1 MIGGAPVASGDAA
14 NNLLEATF
22 GDEADDGLPPERYD
36 FDRAQAS
43 STDVFTTWGIQPAIG
58 FSDPLCATHTA
69 NPAAIGGDS
78 AGEQQRGIPGVGVAV
93 GGIYATSIV
102 SASEDAVATGDAA
115 AMGDPAAIAEA
126 NELPSGGATAPS
138 ELPLDLLEARQLLEL
153 FRVMKVEQEAQFE
166 GLSLA
171 RYGFYEENDRTQA
184 SCADVLTALGIQPA
198 SGSSDPLCANH
209 TANPAAVCGEFAQ
222 KTGTPRLGV
231 ESASAGDAT
240 AEQQH
245 ESQDAG
251 VGAAVGAGDGGTG
264 LTITGVLQRR
274 KRHRRQAGASG
285 SNDGVR
291 AASNANMQRSLALVN
306 MHSRGDTASDASG
319 SSDVARA
326 ASTTSMQRDLAL
338 SPLQSRCNS
347 QSIRSSRKVRAPL
360 FNLDSSQN
368 ISNNLLAD

>member
-14 NNLLEATF
+14 NELLEATF

-69 NPAAIGGDS
+69 NPAAIGGDSAQRTGTPRLGLESASAGDATAEQQHESQGGGGGVGVAVGDIAGAGAILNGDTIAKGDS

-138 ELPLDLLEARQLLEL
+138 ELPQDLLEARQLLEL

-198 SGSSDPLCANH
+198 S
-209 TANPAAVCGEFAQ
+209 
-222 KTGTPRLGV
+222 
-231 ESASAGDAT
+231 
-240 AEQQH
+240 EQQH

-251 VGAAVGAGDGGTG
+251 VGVPLELVMAV
-264 LTITGVLQRR
+264 
-274 KRHRRQAGASG
+274 
-285 SNDGVR
+285 
-291 AASNANMQRSLALVN
+291 
-306 MHSRGDTASDASG
+306 
-319 SSDVARA
+319 
-326 ASTTSMQRDLAL
+326 RD
-338 SPLQSRCNS
+338 
-347 QSIRSSRKVRAPL
+347 
-360 FNLDSSQN
+360 
-368 ISNNLLAD
+368 